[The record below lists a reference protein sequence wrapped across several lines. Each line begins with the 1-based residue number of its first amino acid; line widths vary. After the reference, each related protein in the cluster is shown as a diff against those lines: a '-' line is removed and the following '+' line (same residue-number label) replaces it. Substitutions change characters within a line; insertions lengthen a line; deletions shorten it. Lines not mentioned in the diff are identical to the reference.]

1 MLWVPFS
8 EDRPINSSVILLLIM
23 QEMNSSLGP
32 KIELALSVFAN
43 GIHHLNIVHK
53 RRTQLS
59 HGLAFSPA
67 LTFLAGEHCS

>member
-1 MLWVPFS
+1 
-8 EDRPINSSVILLLIM
+8 
-23 QEMNSSLGP
+23 MNSSLGP